1 MHKWHSTLDG
11 VLFLCDI
18 KEVEGRPDTTTTRG
32 KTVRGNDK
40 LFPASHTFS
49 FIMGTRSRIGIQLKD
64 NSVLSVYCH
73 WDGYPSFN
81 GRVLREFYDT
91 KEKVDQ
97 LINGGNISSLHTNV
111 GWNNETL
118 PETGP
123 QYYTSRGESIDDN
136 EPELNKNQSEYLKTA
151 DNCGEEYAYLFTSAG
166 WTCYNVRSWDDNYK
180 QEEEIPAGSIN
191 DK

>member
-1 MHKWHSTLDG
+1 
-11 VLFLCDI
+11 
-18 KEVEGRPDTTTTRG
+18 
-32 KTVRGNDK
+32 
-40 LFPASHTFS
+40 
-49 FIMGTRSRIGIQLKD
+49 MGTRSRIGIQLKD
-64 NSVLSVYCH
+64 KSVLSVYCH

-81 GRVLREFYDT
+81 GRVLNEFYNT
-91 KEKVDQ
+91 PEKVAD

-123 QYYTSRGESIDDN
+123 QYYTSRGESIDAN

-166 WTCYNVRSWDDNYK
+166 WTCYNVCSWDDNYK
-180 QEEEIPAGSIN
+180 QEVEIPAGSIN
-191 DK
+191 D

>member
-1 MHKWHSTLDG
+1 
-11 VLFLCDI
+11 
-18 KEVEGRPDTTTTRG
+18 
-32 KTVRGNDK
+32 
-40 LFPASHTFS
+40 
-49 FIMGTRSRIGIQLKD
+49 MGTRSRIGIQLKD
-64 NSVLSVYCH
+64 KSVLSVYCH

-81 GRVLREFYDT
+81 GRVLNEFYNT
-91 KEKVDQ
+91 PEKVAN

-111 GWNNETL
+111 GWNQETL

-136 EPELNKNQSEYLKTA
+136 EPELSKNKNEYLKNTY
-151 DNCGEEYAYLFTSAG
+151 DEEYAYLFTSAG